1 MNSNPNTLTKT
12 NSNPNNLIK
21 TKSNQIQKSKL
32 NQPKYPNLNHK
43 KIYKK
48 KKKKKTFIGS
58 GSFFLVMGSHL
69 NSYFLRNSSLF
80 VYILIVFSRKQ

>member
-32 NQPKYPNLNHK
+32 NQPKYPNLNH
-43 KIYKK
+43 I
-48 KKKKKTFIGS
+48 
-58 GSFFLVMGSHL
+58 
-69 NSYFLRNSSLF
+69 
-80 VYILIVFSRKQ
+80 

>member
-21 TKSNQIQKSKL
+21 TKSNQIPKSKL

-43 KIYKK
+43 KIL
-48 KKKKKTFIGS
+48 KKKTFIGS
-58 GSFFLVMGSHL
+58 GSLFFWLWV
-69 NSYFLRNSSLF
+69 
-80 VYILIVFSRKQ
+80 LI